1 MSETSIPQLVGLGGA
16 ALGLAAGAIA
26 LAVRLAAR
34 LRTAP
39 LSRWWCGLAGLAAVA
54 VACVRVR
61 GIPVGGYLRGILGDL
76 SVTTMLLLGAS
87 VLGVFGRSLLDKK
100 ARAALY
106 GWAVPAG
113 LILYPLTLGL
123 TRWDPYALGFQ
134 PRGLVL
140 MVAVIVIGLWCWRR
154 RGAALVLTAGV
165 AAFDLGV
172 LESRNLWD
180 YLLDPWLFAWAAGSL
195 VAGSRVGRW
204 VGAQTR
210 AAVARA
216 RLDARDV
223 VMTPSRPFPD
233 LIAGALLTLV
243 ALSLFAIRLSLPSV
257 LDDRG
262 FYLHGAWVLDAVQ
275 NGHWVVQRN
284 HVGDV
289 VSKPPLYIWLA
300 ALTTLP
306 FGRISLLS
314 MLLPSAV
321 ATVAIVAMIWRFGG
335 ESFGKRAGLL
345 GALAYLLSYVGASQ
359 IALARP
365 DGVFAFT
372 VTAAALAAFR
382 AWTSGQ
388 GWTWFWL
395 AAAVATLAK
404 GPLGLF
410 LAAAG
415 LLAAGWERWSGR
427 AAPIAGSHRS
437 GIVLFLL
444 ITGGWFGWAYLELGQ
459 ALIDRMIFR
468 ELLRHAIADGD
479 GSGPGHPFFIQPV
492 NFLWSLAP
500 WSLFACVGFWRV
512 WARPAC
518 NQDERRAERFLFC
531 WFVVG
536 LLLFSL
542 APHQQER
549 HLLPIMPAAAL
560 VAGRELARRVS
571 TMSPRALLVTC
582 AAVAIAGLSVL
593 ALSYHLVLD
602 GSERVARAQGMRMLA
617 HSIRARVG
625 VRFPLTHVDTP
636 FALQFFLGST
646 APLASVEQAASLLSG
661 PDAAFIAVRDVDSLR
676 AALAQTRIPLF
687 VVARWPTTGK
697 PDVSIISNHA
707 RLEWTA
713 EMSVVFGPIV
723 IRTRGVRFVRRREQE
738 FVLNLTGQN
747 GAVAFENE
755 SREPQVVRAR
765 IMGSA
770 SESVQER
777 LLAPGDQWLVT
788 VSREGERSS
797 AGASQRPVEARPGLP
812 RLTPT
817 VARLSSVA
825 DNPRGEDRPCR
836 P

>member
-1 MSETSIPQLVGLGGA
+1 MSATSIPQLIGLAGA
-16 ALGLAAGAIA
+16 ALGLAAVAIA
-26 LAVRLAAR
+26 FAVRLAAR
-34 LRTAP
+34 CRTAP
-39 LSRWWCGLAGLAAVA
+39 LSRWWCGLVGLAAVV

-61 GIPVGGYLRGILGDL
+61 GIPLGGYLRGILGDL
-76 SVTTMLLLGAS
+76 SVTSMLLLGAS
-87 VLGVFGRSLLDKK
+87 VLGACGRSLLDPK
-100 ARAALY
+100 ARTALY
-106 GWAVPAG
+106 GWAVAAG
-113 LILYPLTLGL
+113 LVLYPMTLGL

-134 PRGLVL
+134 PRVLVL

-165 AAFDLGV
+165 AAFDLSI

-180 YLLDPWLFAWAAGSL
+180 YLLDPWLFAWAVGSL

-204 VGAQTR
+204 VGAQAQ

-216 RLDARDV
+216 RLDARDF
-223 VMTPSRPFPD
+223 VMNPSRPFPD

-243 ALSLFAIRLSLPSV
+243 ALSLFAIRLSLPSI

-284 HVGDV
+284 HVGDI

-300 ALTTLP
+300 ALSTLP
-306 FGRISLLS
+306 FGRISLLT
-314 MLLPSAV
+314 MVLPSAL
-321 ATVAIVAMIWRFGG
+321 ATVAVAVMIWRFGG
-335 ESFGKRAGLL
+335 ELFGRAGLL

-359 IALARP
+359 IALTRP

-404 GPLGLF
+404 GPLGLL

-468 ELLRHAIADGD
+468 ELLRHAIADSD

-512 WARPAC
+512 WARPAG
-518 NQDERRAERFLFC
+518 NPDERRAERFLFC
-531 WFVVG
+531 WFVAG

-560 VAGRELARRVS
+560 VAGRELARLVP
-571 TMSPRALLVTC
+571 TMSPRALIGTC
-582 AAVAIAGLSVL
+582 ATVAIAGLSVL
-593 ALSYHLVLD
+593 AFSYHLLD
-602 GSERVARAQGMRMLA
+602 GSERVARAQGMRALA

-646 APLASVEQAASLLSG
+646 APLVSVEQAASLLSG
-661 PDAAFIAVRDVDSLR
+661 PDAAFIAIRDVDSLR
-676 AALAQTRIPLF
+676 GALAETPIPLF

-697 PDVSIISNHA
+697 ADVSIISNHA

-713 EMSVVFGPIV
+713 EMSAVFGPIV
-723 IRTRGVRFVRRREQE
+723 MRTHGVRFVRRRERE

-747 GAVAFENE
+747 GAVAFKNE

-765 IMGSA
+765 ITGSA
-770 SESVQER
+770 SEMVQER

-797 AGASQRPVEARPGLP
+797 AGASQRPIEARPGLP
-812 RLTPT
+812 RLTPA

-825 DNPRGEDRPCR
+825 DNPRGEDCPCR